1 MFWGALLERGRCG
14 PHMRCAAH
22 RGGTELRDVAAGAG
36 LCQGTAQGPRGLLGD
51 GTEKSELSAVI
62 CGKSGLGC
70 HAEPQRCGGVV
81 SLSSPCQVLEGVGVG
96 ALLPA
101 GLCRLG
107 VQLVPG

>member
-1 MFWGALLERGRCG
+1 M
-14 PHMRCAAH
+14 
-22 RGGTELRDVAAGAG
+22 AAGAG
-36 LCQGTAQGPRGLLGD
+36 LCQGTARGPRGLLGY

-62 CGKSGLGC
+62 CGKRGLGC
-70 HAEPQRCGGVV
+70 HVEPQQCGGVV
-81 SLSSPCQVLEGVGVG
+81 SLSSPCRVLEGVGVG